1 MAGHIVV
8 VGSLNMDM
16 VVRTPHLPNTGE
28 TVIGSD
34 FRNYPGGK
42 GANQAVAAARL
53 GAQVKLVGRVG
64 ADSFGDILLD
74 TLAQAGVD
82 TTHVVQLENEASGVA
97 FITVDDGGQNTIVVA
112 SGANGSLSPEDVSA
126 AEAAFS
132 NASVLLVQL
141 ECPLAAVE
149 RAIQLA
155 KRHGAKVVLNPAPA
169 QLLDASLLKR
179 VDYLIPNQTE
189 LALLAGQDSIQSAVQ
204 VLREHGVG
212 RLVVTMGSEGAL
224 VVDGE
229 FHRKIPTYPVQ
240 VVDTTAAG
248 DAFAGAFAV
257 GLTEGLSTTQATL
270 WGNAAGALAVTRPGA
285 QPSLPTRGEFDSFLE
300 NQKTA

>member
-1 MAGHIVV
+1 
-8 VGSLNMDM
+8 MDM

-257 GLTEGLSTTQATL
+257 GLTEELSTTQATL

-300 NQKTA
+300 NQKTT